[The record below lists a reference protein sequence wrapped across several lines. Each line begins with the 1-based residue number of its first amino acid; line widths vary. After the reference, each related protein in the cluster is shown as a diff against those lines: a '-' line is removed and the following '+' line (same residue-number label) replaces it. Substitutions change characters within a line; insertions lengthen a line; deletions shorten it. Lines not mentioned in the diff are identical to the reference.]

1 VSVSL
6 YVDTSALLKRYVEEP
21 DSAAAERYLLADP
34 SWVTARHTQV
44 EVRRNL
50 SRLLDGRAL
59 SEARRS
65 FERDWTR
72 TNVVELDEATCE
84 MAATLAEIS
93 GARTL
98 DALHLAALR
107 RVSENTLPLLSFD
120 LRQAQAARSLGIT
133 VLGA

>member
-1 VSVSL
+1 MSL

-21 DSAAAERYLLADP
+21 DSAAAEQYLLAEP
-34 SWVTARHTQV
+34 TWITARHTWV

-50 SRLLDGRAL
+50 SRLLGGRAL
-59 SEARRS
+59 SEARRN
-65 FERDWTR
+65 FERDWAR

-107 RVSENTLPLLSFD
+107 RVSENTLPLLTFD
-120 LRQAQAARSLGIT
+120 IRQAHAARSLGIT